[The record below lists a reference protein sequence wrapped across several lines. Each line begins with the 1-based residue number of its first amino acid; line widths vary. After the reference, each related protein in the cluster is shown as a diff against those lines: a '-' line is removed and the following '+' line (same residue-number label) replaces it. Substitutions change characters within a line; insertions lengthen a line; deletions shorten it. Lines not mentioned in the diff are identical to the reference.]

1 MTHQHVRRRGWRR
14 ILMTFLVLA
23 GLVVLPLSGAQAAPL
38 CPGEPAPLPE
48 SAGSGADGLLVP
60 PRSQSAV
67 ESAPSGLPPDASMY
81 GQYGTAGQQWHMITE
96 SCVDGIS
103 NGAQATL
110 ANTAWDLSKTI
121 NQSTIT
127 VYQAATSDGL
137 LASFNELVENVVV
150 TLREGIWRPL
160 IPTVVILGALWLGWY
175 GLIRK
180 RMTLTIESSIWMV
193 AATALGLWIM
203 VNPAQIMGMASSL
216 VNSGSQLV
224 TSAVGQVPYGGGSG
238 TCPAGAEAPER
249 ADWESES
256 DFQVR
261 RNANMLWSSLVCQP
275 WMAGQFGNSDV
286 GEVAASFHATDLIAA
301 QGISRIEQQQIADE
315 EIDANALIS
324 EKQEAYEAI
333 SADMQE
339 YYPSVY
345 PLFSGEDQG
354 SRLGVATLALFAS
367 IFAGGLI
374 LAGSVAL
381 IVLKIA
387 FLLLFLL
394 SPIFLLIGIHPGYGR
409 MVLLRWVELM
419 VGFLL
424 KQIFIVLLISLLVMC
439 YGMVMST
446 SLGWGLQMILLALFT
461 VALFVYRKPFAYLF
475 TSVNAN
481 TFTSRIVSDA
491 AQSQALSRSAAVLP
505 PVANLKAQA
514 WGLRRGPQI
523 AGMAAGVPAGG
534 GGVPTAGTDVG
545 GVAEDVSTDG
555 GPVRAEGARAR
566 GVAGYGRVRDN
577 AAPPLNVTRSAPAGG
592 AGAGG
597 TRGGTSSR
605 SSDQAPSLSG
615 SAAGAGSIPPRPSGG
630 YTGTGDSGWASVFG
644 TSAGS
649 RGGPERH
656 GGDSGSGR
664 GGGSMSG
671 GAAPVSGSGRAASSE
686 RPVSGSGRGIFS
698 GREDTPPRGNPN
710 ARGSRWSAPK
720 ERRERPAPQ
729 RPARPA
735 PTSESRGRG
744 DGDGGWLT
752 GSGKRGDNAP
762 ITPFWG
768 ESSSSPTRDRKR
780 DVPFWLNDD

>member
-1 MTHQHVRRRGWRR
+1 
-14 ILMTFLVLA
+14 MTFLLLT
-23 GLVVLPLSGAQAAPL
+23 GFLVLPLTAAQANPL

-48 SAGSGADGLLVP
+48 SAGSGSDGLLVP
-60 PRSQSAV
+60 PQSQSAI
-67 ESAPSGLPPDASMY
+67 EGSPDGLPPDASMY

-103 NGAQATL
+103 NGPQATL

-160 IPTVVILGALWLGWY
+160 IPTVVILGAIWLGWY

-180 RMTLTIESSIWMV
+180 RMTLTIESTVWMIG
-193 AATALGLWIM
+193 ATALGLWIM
-203 VNPAQIMGMASSL
+203 VNPAQVMGLASSL

-224 TSAVGQVPYGGGSG
+224 TSTVGQIPYGGGSG
-238 TCPAGAEAPER
+238 TCPSGAEPPEK

-261 RNANMLWSSLVCQP
+261 RNADMLWSSLVCQP
-275 WMAGQFGNSDV
+275 WVAGQFGNGDIAES
-286 GEVAASFHATDLIAA
+286 AAHIHGTDLIEA
-301 QGISRIEQQQIADE
+301 QAISRIEQQQILDGEA
-315 EIDANALIS
+315 DANELVTA
-324 EKQEAYEAI
+324 KQDSYESIA
-333 SADMQE
+333 SDVQE
-339 YYPSVY
+339 FYPSVY
-345 PLFSGEDQG
+345 PLFSGQDQG

-367 IFAGGLI
+367 VFAGGLI

-387 FLLLFLL
+387 FLILFLL

-424 KQIFIVLLISLLVMC
+424 KQIFVVLLISLLVMC
-439 YGMVMST
+439 YGMIMST

-475 TSVNAN
+475 SSVNAN
-481 TFTSRIVSDA
+481 SFTSRVVGDA
-491 AQSQALSRSAAVLP
+491 ANSQVLSKSATVLP
-505 PVANLKAQA
+505 PVAYLKAQN
-514 WGLRRGPQI
+514 WGRRNSAAI
-523 AGMAAGVPAGG
+523 AGTAAGVSAAPGTAAEIRGAEETVG
-534 GGVPTAGTDVG
+534 EAPEPTRVRGTG
-545 GVAEDVSTDG
+545 
-555 GPVRAEGARAR
+555 
-566 GVAGYGRVRDN
+566 GYGRVRGN
-577 AAPPLNVTRSAPAGG
+577 GAAPPLNVSRQEGGPRPAG
-592 AGAGG
+592 ARRTA
-597 TRGGTSSR
+597 
-605 SSDQAPSLSG
+605 DDAPSLG
-615 SAAGAGSIPPRPSGG
+615 GRGGAIPPRPSGG
-630 YTGTGDSGWASVFG
+630 YTGAGDTGWGSVFG
-644 TSAGS
+644 TA
-649 RGGPERH
+649 
-656 GGDSGSGR
+656 
-664 GGGSMSG
+664 SG
-671 GAAPVSGSGRAASSE
+671 GRSERRDAGGATPVAGTGRAASAD
-686 RPVSGSGRGIFS
+686 RPEPSTGRGIFNS
-698 GREDTPPRGNPN
+698 REDTPPRGNPD
-710 ARGSRWSAPK
+710 ARGSRWGAPRD
-720 ERRERPAPQ
+720 RRDRPAPQ

-735 PTSESRGRG
+735 PAPPERRRG
-744 DGDGGWLT
+744 DGEGGWLS

-768 ESSSSPTRDRKR
+768 EGSSTPRRDRKR

>member
-14 ILMTFLVLA
+14 LLMMFLLMV
-23 GLVVLPLSGAQAAPL
+23 GFVVLPATTAQANTL

-48 SAGSGADGLLVP
+48 AAGSGSDGLLVP
-60 PRSQSAV
+60 PRSQSAI
-67 ESAPSGLPPDASMY
+67 EGAPDGLPPDASMY
-81 GQYGTAGQQWHMITE
+81 GQYGTAGTQWHMITE

-137 LASFNELVENVVV
+137 LASFNELVESVVV

-160 IPTVVILGALWLGWY
+160 IPTVIILGAIWLGWY

-180 RMTLTIESSIWMV
+180 RVTLTIESTVWMV
-193 AATALGLWIM
+193 AAIGLGMWIL
-203 VNPAQIMGMASSL
+203 VNPAQIMGMASGL

-224 TSAVGQVPYGGGSG
+224 TSTVGQVPYGGGSG
-238 TCPAGAEAPER
+238 ACPAGAEAPER
-249 ADWESES
+249 AEWESEA

-261 RNANMLWSSLVCQP
+261 RNADMLWSSLVCQP
-275 WMAGQFGNSDV
+275 WVAGQFGSGDIA
-286 GEVAASFHATDLIAA
+286 EIATQEHATDLMAA
-301 QGISRIEQQQIADE
+301 QGITRTEQQQIADGDVDPVTLVEEKQAAYE
-315 EIDANALIS
+315 EIAENVES
-324 EKQEAYEAI
+324 
-333 SADMQE
+333 SF
-339 YYPSVY
+339 PSVY

-354 SRLGVATLALFAS
+354 SRLGVATLALFAA

-394 SPIFLLIGIHPGYGR
+394 APIFLLIGIHPGYGR

-439 YGMVMST
+439 YGMVMSST
-446 SLGWGLQMILLALFT
+446 LGWGLQMILLALFT

-481 TFTSRIVSDA
+481 TFTSRIANDV
-491 AQSQALSRSAAVLP
+491 AQSQALSKSAVVLP
-505 PVANLKAQA
+505 PMANLKAQA
-514 WGLRRGPQI
+514 WGLRRAPQI
-523 AGMAAGVPAGG
+523 AAAASGVPAGG
-534 GGVPTAGTDVG
+534 GTPGAQNGAVDAVTGNG
-545 GVAEDVSTDG
+545 EEVSG
-555 GPVRAEGARAR
+555 EGAPVRGDGVRAR
-566 GVAGYGRVRDN
+566 GAAGYGRVRGERT
-577 AAPPLNVTRSAPAGG
+577 APPLNVHRSGS
-592 AGAGG
+592 
-597 TRGGTSSR
+597 TSSGGGQRPENTGR
-605 SSDQAPSLSG
+605 SSEQAPSLSG
-615 SAAGAGSIPPRPSGG
+615 GGSIPPRPSGG
-630 YTGTGDSGWASVFG
+630 YTGTGDSGWSSVFG
-644 TSAGS
+644 T
-649 RGGPERH
+649 
-656 GGDSGSGR
+656 DSGGR
-664 GGGSMSG
+664 GSADRRDNGGGGGGGSLFGG
-671 GAAPVSGSGRAASSE
+671 GAPSPGGRAASAE
-686 RPVSGSGRGIFS
+686 RPEPSTGRGIFN
-698 GREDTPPRGNPN
+698 GREETPAKGSFGS
-710 ARGSRWSAPK
+710 RGSRWGTPR

-729 RPARPA
+729 RPAEPA
-735 PTSESRGRG
+735 PSGGGRG
-744 DGDGGWLT
+744 EGDGGWLT
-752 GSGKRGDNAP
+752 GSSKRKNDAP

-768 ESSSSPTRDRKR
+768 ESSSSTTRDRKR

>member
-14 ILMTFLVLA
+14 LLMTFLMLT
-23 GLVVLPLSGAQAAPL
+23 GLVVLPLTGAQANPL

-48 SAGSGADGLLVP
+48 SAGSGSDGLLVP
-60 PRSQSAV
+60 PQSQSAI
-67 ESAPSGLPPDASMY
+67 EGSPDGLPPDASMY

-96 SCVDGIS
+96 SCVDGMS

-150 TLREGIWRPL
+150 TLREGVWRPL

-180 RMTLTIESSIWMV
+180 RMTLTLESSVWMV
-193 AATALGLWIM
+193 GATALGLWIM
-203 VNPAQIMGMASSL
+203 VNPGQVMGMASGL

-224 TSAVGQVPYGGGSG
+224 TSTVGQIPYGGGSG

-249 ADWESES
+249 ADWESEA

-261 RNANMLWSSLVCQP
+261 RNADMLWSSLVCQP
-275 WMAGQFGNSDV
+275 WVAGQFGNGDIA
-286 GEVAASFHATDLIAA
+286 EDASIDHAMALISA
-301 QGISRIEQQQIADE
+301 QGVSRIEQQQIRDGE
-315 EIDANALIS
+315 LDANDLVE
-324 EKQEAYEAI
+324 EKQEAYGQIA
-333 SADMQE
+333 ADVE
-339 YYPSVY
+339 TTYPSVY
-345 PLFSGEDQG
+345 PLFSGQDQG

-394 SPIFLLIGIHPGYGR
+394 SPVFLLIGIHPGYGR

-419 VGFLL
+419 LGFLL

-475 TSVNAN
+475 ASVNAN

-491 AQSQALSRSAAVLP
+491 AQSQALAKSAAVLP
-505 PVANLKAQA
+505 PVGYLKMQN
-514 WGLRRGPQI
+514 WGRRNSAAI
-523 AGMAAGVPAGG
+523 AATAAGVPAGG
-534 GGVPTAGTDVG
+534 AAAG
-545 GVAEDVSTDG
+545 GVAAGAAEEAAG
-555 GPVRAEGARAR
+555 EAGEPVRTR
-566 GVAGYGRVRDN
+566 GVSGYGRVRDN
-577 AAPPLNVTRSAPAGG
+577 GTAPPLNVNRQEGKNSSTARTNSGGVGTRSG
-592 AGAGG
+592 
-597 TRGGTSSR
+597 
-605 SSDQAPSLSG
+605 DQAPSLNR
-615 SAAGAGSIPPRPSGG
+615 AGSIPPRPSGG
-630 YTGTGDSGWASVFG
+630 YTGTGDTGWASVFG
-644 TSAGS
+644 TDSGSRSERRESASPSAGS
-649 RGGPERH
+649 
-656 GGDSGSGR
+656 GS
-664 GGGSMSG
+664 
-671 GAAPVSGSGRAASSE
+671 RAASAE
-686 RPVSGSGRGIFS
+686 RPEPSGGGGIFG
-698 GREDTPPRGNPN
+698 GREDTPPRGSLG
-710 ARGSRWSAPK
+710 AQGSRWGAPR
-720 ERRERPAPQ
+720 ERRDRPAPA
-729 RPARPA
+729 RPARPS
-735 PTSESRGRG
+735 PVVESRRG
-744 DGDGGWLT
+744 DGEGGWLT
-752 GSGKRGDNAP
+752 GSGSRDKDAP

-768 ESSSSPTRDRKR
+768 ESGSSPQRDRKR